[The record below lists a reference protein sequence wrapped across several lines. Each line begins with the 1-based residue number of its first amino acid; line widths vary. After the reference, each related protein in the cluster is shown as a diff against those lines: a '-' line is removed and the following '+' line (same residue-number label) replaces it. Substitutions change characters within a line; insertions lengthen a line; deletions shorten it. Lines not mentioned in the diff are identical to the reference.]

1 MSPGLR
7 TAKVAEMGS
16 SHTPPESPPRAWAEV
31 CLDRMRDNARSI
43 AAVAGCPL
51 MVVVKAGAYGHGLE
65 ETARALSTIP
75 ETAFSG
81 VANVGEARRIAES
94 GVNTPIYLLGATWAG
109 EREEVVARGWIP
121 CLSSLEEAQDFERL
135 AAARRC
141 RLTAHLAIDTGMGRG
156 GFPMDQIPGLMDRLE
171 RMEHLKIDGI
181 GSHFSSAD
189 EDSETTQR
197 QIALFREALA
207 MLGGAE
213 RFRWRHLPNSAGLSG
228 YRDDSW
234 NLVRPGLLLY
244 GASPLPG
251 KGPKVLP
258 TMHLFSRVTLIR
270 TLPAGHGISY
280 GRTYVTERETRVATV
295 GIGYGDGLPR
305 SLSGQGAEV
314 FVRGQRAPVL
324 GRITMDQLMVD
335 ITALPEVREG
345 DPVELFGDHIPVT
358 EVAARAGTIP
368 WEILTRIT
376 PRVTRFHSSR
386 NVETSNPNARADL

>member
-1 MSPGLR
+1 
-7 TAKVAEMGS
+7 MGS
-16 SHTPPESPPRAWAEV
+16 SCTPLESPPRAWAEV

-75 ETAFSG
+75 ETAFFG
-81 VANVGEARRIAES
+81 VANVGEARRIAAC
-94 GVNTPIYLLGATWAG
+94 GVTTPVYLLGATWAG
-109 EREEVVARGWIP
+109 EREDVVAQGWIP

-135 AAARRC
+135 AAARGT

-156 GFPMDQIPGLMDRLE
+156 GFPMDQIPGLMDRLD
-171 RMEHLKIDGI
+171 RMKHLEIDGI

-189 EDSETTQR
+189 EDPEATQL
-197 QIALFREALA
+197 QIDQFREALA

-213 RFRWRHLPNSAGLSG
+213 RFRWRHLPNSAGLSA
-228 YRDDSW
+228 YHDDSW

-258 TMHLFSRVTLIR
+258 TMRLFSRITLIR

-280 GRTYVTERETRVATV
+280 GRTFVTARETRVATV

-314 FVRGQRAPVL
+314 FVRGQRAPIL
-324 GRITMDQLMVD
+324 GRVTMDQLMID
-335 ITALPEVREG
+335 ITDQPEVREG
-345 DPVELFGDHIPVT
+345 DPVELFGDHIPVS
-358 EVAARAGTIP
+358 EVADRAGTIP

-376 PRVTRFHSSR
+376 PRVTRFHSCHSTE
-386 NVETSNPNARADL
+386 NTNPDTTTDR